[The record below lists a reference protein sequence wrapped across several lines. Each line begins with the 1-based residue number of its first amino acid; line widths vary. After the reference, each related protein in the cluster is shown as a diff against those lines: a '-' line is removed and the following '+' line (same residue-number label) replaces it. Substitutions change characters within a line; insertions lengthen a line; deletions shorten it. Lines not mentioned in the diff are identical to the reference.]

1 MYIGSFLVKSCP
13 KKKFRRRVVGTMIRR
28 SASQIM
34 DVRSRPARTFK
45 VEDKIRLDG
54 VGHYPSPAP
63 VRRCAICKKNCLN
76 SCAKCCQSLHVNTC
90 FQLFHE
96 K

>member
-1 MYIGSFLVKSCP
+1 
-13 KKKFRRRVVGTMIRR
+13 MIRT

-45 VEDKIRLDG
+45 VADEIRLDG
-54 VGHYPSPAP
+54 VEHYPSRTP
-63 VRRCAICKKNCLN
+63 VRSVQCKKNCRN

-90 FQLFHE
+90 FQLFNE